1 MEYSMPTY
9 TFIDN
14 ETGSHFED
22 MMSIAEKEE
31 YLQLNPHVSQTILH
45 APALADPTRLG
56 RMKPEGGFRDLLKD
70 IKKNNRKSKINT
82 W

>member
-1 MEYSMPTY
+1 MPTY
-9 TFIDN
+9 TFVNN
-14 ETGSHFED
+14 ETGNHFED

-31 YLQLNPHVSQTILH
+31 YLQTNPHISQTIVH
-45 APALADPTRLG
+45 APALVDPTRLG
-56 RMKPEGGFRDLLKD
+56 LKKPEQGFRDLLKD